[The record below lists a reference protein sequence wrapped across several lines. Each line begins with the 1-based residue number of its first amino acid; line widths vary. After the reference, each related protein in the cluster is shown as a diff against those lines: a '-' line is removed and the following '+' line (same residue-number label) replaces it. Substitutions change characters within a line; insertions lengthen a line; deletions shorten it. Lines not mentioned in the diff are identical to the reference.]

1 VELGV
6 YTFAELTQDPGG
18 AETINPEQR
27 LRDLL
32 DEVRLA
38 DEVGLDVFGVGEHHR
53 PDFVV
58 SAPAVVLAA
67 AASLT
72 QSIRLTSAVTVLSSD
87 DPIRVFQQFATVDL
101 LSGGRA
107 EIMAGRGSFIESFPL
122 FGYDLADYDRLFE
135 EKLLALLELRRK
147 VLGVYPRPVQDPLPV
162 WVAVGGSP
170 ESAYRAGALG
180 LPMALAII
188 GGLPERFV
196 PFAEIHRQ
204 AAREHGHPRPV
215 LSINSHGFVGET
227 SEQAAEDYYIPLKTM
242 MDRIGAER
250 GWRPLQRQDYDA
262 GRTLRGAT
270 VVGSPEEVAAK
281 ILYQHELF
289 GHERFLIQFTVG
301 SLPHEQ
307 TLKAIELYGTKVA
320 PIVREEVS
328 RRRAAASGA
337 SDAARST

>member
-1 VELGV
+1 VEIGV
-6 YTFAELTQDPGG
+6 FTFADTREGEG
-18 AETINPEQR
+18 AEQR
-27 LRDLL
+27 LR
-32 DEVRLA
+32 EVVEEAELA

-53 PDFVV
+53 PDFTV
-58 SAPAVVLAA
+58 STPAVVLAA
-67 AASLT
+67 VAART
-72 QSIRLTSAVTVLSSD
+72 KRIRLTSAVSVLSSD

-135 EKLLALLELRRK
+135 EKLLRLLQLREEVR
-147 VLGVYPRPVQDPLPV
+147 GVFPRPVQEPLPL
-162 WVAVGGSP
+162 WVAVGGTP
-170 ESAYRAGALG
+170 ESAHRAGALG

-196 PFAEIHRQ
+196 PFAEIHRR
-204 AAREHGHPRPV
+204 AAAEKGHEPPK
-215 LSINSHGFVGET
+215 LSINSHGFVGES
-227 SEQAAEDYYIPLKTM
+227 SEQAAEDYFVPLKTM

-250 GWRPLQRQDYDA
+250 GWRPLERQDYDA

-289 GHERFLIQFTVG
+289 HHDRFLIQFTVG

-307 TLKAIELYGTKVA
+307 TLKAIELFGTKVA
-320 PIVREEVS
+320 PLVRDEVS

-337 SDAARST
+337 SGATPAT